1 MATILGMST
10 LLAVE
15 EFNHYA
21 AIGLLVLIGLGF
33 GLGNVVITHLLG
45 PSRKGKVKGSVYES
59 GVNPLAETRRR
70 FNVRFYVV
78 AMTFL
83 LFDVEI
89 VFLYP
94 WAVDF
99 LSLGGD
105 ASDANNLPTLFLGRM
120 LFFVLTTIVAYAYAF
135 RKGVFRYD

>member
-1 MATILGMST
+1 MTF
-10 LLAVE
+10 LAE
-15 EFNHYA
+15 DQFNQYA
-21 AIGLLVLIGLGF
+21 ALGVLLLMAIGF
-33 GLGNVVITHLLG
+33 GAFNLVMTHMLG
-45 PSRKGKVKGSVYES
+45 PRRTGAKKGIVYES

-70 FNVRFYVV
+70 FNVRFFVV

-94 WAVDF
+94 WAANF
-99 LSLGGD
+99 GALGGE
-105 ASDANNLPTLFLGRM
+105 ASETFGLPTLFLGRA
-120 LFFVLTTIVAYAYAF
+120 LFFVLTTIIAYMYAF